1 MLSKLAVPKMFSNY
15 NTKSPLNIS
24 GVNYINN
31 IYRLSDKDLTSLRKT
46 TNYVKK
52 NVYAQPVINVTT
64 GDINEKA
71 DIDFL
76 IKKIGQSVQEGMET
90 SIEGVV
96 NYV

>member
-1 MLSKLAVPKMFSNY
+1 MFSNY

-31 IYRLSDKDLTSLRKT
+31 IYRLSDKDLTSRRDS

>member
-1 MLSKLAVPKMFSNY
+1 MYK
-15 NTKSPLNIS
+15 
-24 GVNYINN
+24 
-31 IYRLSDKDLTSLRKT
+31 RQLSDKDLTSLRET